1 MNENPGYHLTE
12 IPRGEYG
19 EISKILE
26 EAAELKDAMEQG
38 QKLMCLIELSDLL
51 GAIEGYIEKEYE
63 GKITIDDLFNMSYAT
78 KRAFESGRRKA
89 T

>member
-1 MNENPGYHLTE
+1 MNENPKGYHLEE

-38 QKLMCLIELSDLL
+38 LKLMCLVELSDII
-51 GAIEGYIEKEYE
+51 GAIEGYLERYYD
-63 GKITIDDLFNMSYAT
+63 GKITITDLLNMSYAT
-78 KRAFESGRRKA
+78 KRAFESGGRK
-89 T
+89 